1 MLDKVKE
8 LIGDVNAFS
17 ATTKEEVEAFRIKYL
32 GSKGLLKGLF
42 AEFKNVDA
50 ELRKD
55 FGQALNNLKSSAE
68 NKVAELNNAL
78 ENDVEEKGVYGDLTR
93 PAEPIELGSSHPI

>member
-8 LIGDVNAFS
+8 LIGDVKAFK
-17 ATTKEEVEAFRIKYL
+17 ATSKEEVEAFRIKYL

-55 FGQALNNLKSSAE
+55 FGQALNNLKKAAE
-68 NKVAELNNAL
+68 EKVITL
-78 ENDVEEKGVYGDLTR
+78 NDVIEKG
-93 PAEPIELGSSHPI
+93 EK